1 MVSISDMILEHTF
14 DAYVKRMNKPK
25 VFFGGDDARTVKYTG
40 LNWEVENDKLKKQNV
55 VTGKLLWGSYYE
67 VKSGLSEEDYI
78 AFPYGKTVVEGAD
91 TKESSSSDYYNS

>member
-1 MVSISDMILEHTF
+1 MMSMSDMILEHTF
-14 DAYVKRMNKPK
+14 DACVKRMNKPK
-25 VFFGGDDARTVKYTG
+25 VFFGGNDARTAEHTRM
-40 LNWEVENDKLKKQNV
+40 NWGAENDKLKKQNV